1 MICSPQ
7 QTEQKTKFPDMIPFT
22 RNIVTAIF
30 LKQKAKH
37 TDYVEQLNLVM
48 TTDEAFIKV
57 KLTKPPPTRMEKY
70 QYLEEIRK

>member
-1 MICSPQ
+1 MICLPQ
-7 QTEQKTKFPDMIPFT
+7 QTEKKTKFPDMIPFT

-37 TDYVEQLNLVM
+37 TDYVEQLNFVM

-70 QYLEEIRK
+70 QHLEEIRK